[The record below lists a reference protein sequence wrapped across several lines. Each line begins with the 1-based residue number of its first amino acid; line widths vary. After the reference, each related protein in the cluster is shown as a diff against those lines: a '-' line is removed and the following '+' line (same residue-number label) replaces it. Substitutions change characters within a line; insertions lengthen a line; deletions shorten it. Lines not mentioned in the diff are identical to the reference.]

1 MEKAKKKMEELVK
14 ICDEEGL
21 AMCLYVADMSTN
33 QSEHGVGGDMGH
45 LFAGIVT
52 LVLHIVE
59 DSGMSMKEARRVID
73 HALKTAR
80 KTNA

>member
-1 MEKAKKKMEELVK
+1 MEKAKIKMEELVK

-21 AMCLYVADMSTN
+21 AICLYVADMNTN
-33 QSEHGVGGDMGH
+33 QSSHGIGGDLEH
-45 LFAGIVT
+45 IFAGIVT

-59 DSGMSMKEARRVID
+59 DNGMSMKEARRVLD

-80 KTNA
+80 RTNV